1 MDFVDETASFFAWSP
16 KTLLIAVVSIL
27 SPWGVDVPC
36 ALTYWTSSGFAP
48 ASRSV
53 LRHDARGAVAVLRR
67 RRDVVRVAGHAVA
80 HDLGVDRRAAR
91 LRESRDPRG

>member
-36 ALTYWTSSGFAP
+36 ALMYWTSSGFAP

-53 LRHDARGAVAVLRR
+53 FVMTREGPSPSSEGALMWYASP
-67 RRDVVRVAGHAVA
+67 DM
-80 HDLGVDRRAAR
+80 
-91 LRESRDPRG
+91 P